1 MALAAPEDGAPAVTR
16 VTTTGAVLTR
26 RPCRS
31 RAEESP
37 LSRAIEMAKVAM
49 KVWSD
54 RAAMVAVEAS
64 ASSRG

>member
-1 MALAAPEDGAPAVTR
+1 MPGVGSFGEDGE
-16 VTTTGAVLTR
+16 TG
-26 RPCRS
+26 
-31 RAEESP
+31 P